1 MNKNKNTVKIVE
13 SNGIIL
19 KVGSSWAILEAKVG
33 RYINT
38 LVPAWNFVAKADAD
52 KPTLPT
58 RFGKNLVE
66 AIDAGLELRF
76 NIEPVEDSGEEE
88 HKLVVEYDDA
98 GETWVAWRNFRH
110 PMSSAIYCGDIK
122 QEVIKLTSGSYYIP
136 MFGKY
141 KPDLGFIIHESDAP
155 EGVIDKLFTD
165 SFVYNNKKYH
175 CVYGKYFK
183 SKKGTDMFEVSDNGP
198 HVLIED
204 EWGGAFNSYRG
215 LKDPQKAIY
224 CRHKCSHGGGL
235 GVNYFIL
242 PKDDTEDLVDL
253 DDL

>member
-1 MNKNKNTVKIVE
+1 MEKNTVKTVE
-13 SNGIIL
+13 NNGIIL
-19 KVGSSWAILEAKVG
+19 KIGSSWSILEANVG
-33 RYINT
+33 RYINAS
-38 LVPAWNFVAKADAD
+38 VPTWDFEAKADAD
-52 KPTLPT
+52 KPTHLI

-76 NIEPVEDSGEEE
+76 NIEPVWDSGEI

-98 GETWVAWRNFRH
+98 GETWIACRDFRY
-110 PMSSAIYCGDIK
+110 PVSSVVYADDIG
-122 QEVIKLTSGSYYIP
+122 QEVIKLTSGSYYVP

-141 KPDLGFIIHESDAP
+141 KPDLGFIIHEKDVH
-155 EGVIDKLFTD
+155 EGVIDELFTD

-183 SKKGTDMFEVSDNGP
+183 SKKRTDMFEVNNNGP

-242 PKDDTEDLVDL
+242 PKDDAEDLVDL